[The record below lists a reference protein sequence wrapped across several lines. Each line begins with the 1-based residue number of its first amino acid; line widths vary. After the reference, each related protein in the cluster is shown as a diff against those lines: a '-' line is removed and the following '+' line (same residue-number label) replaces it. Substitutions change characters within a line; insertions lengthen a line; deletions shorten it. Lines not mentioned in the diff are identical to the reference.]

1 VFFSRAK
8 TRVKAGEPVEVVVR
22 RPQGTGAVS
31 VAYETQTGQNQSETL
46 AAGRLSWGVDDHQ
59 DKTIR
64 FTVPDAAL
72 LSQNLLYIRLFDPQQ
87 GLSLGSPSYQWLS
100 LQSNEPAYGA
110 AGFIQ
115 RAASVD
121 ENSGV
126 LTLKLNR
133 VGGSAGPIQLRYQLQ
148 DGTALAGR
156 DMTAVSGDI
165 SWADGDSSE
174 KSIQVA
180 VLDNQRLDGDRQFRV
195 LLSAVSG
202 ALLADGAQVLVTI
215 VDNERNSLPVLSGE
229 TRLQANPGQTVLM
242 RVNATDADGDALSYN
257 WQQSS
262 GPAVALTGNQS
273 FEASFVAP
281 AQAAE
286 LAFKLVV
293 NDNRGGSAELLV
305 NVSVRAVSPPP
316 ADSGGSSGGAAYWW
330 FCLVPLC
337 GWRLLKQRLRK

>member
-1 VFFSRAK
+1 V
-8 TRVKAGEPVEVVVR
+8 
-22 RPQGTGAVS
+22 
-31 VAYETQTGQNQSETL
+31 
-46 AAGRLSWGVDDHQ
+46 
-59 DKTIR
+59 
-64 FTVPDAAL
+64 
-72 LSQNLLYIRLFDPQQ
+72 
-87 GLSLGSPSYQWLS
+87 
-100 LQSNEPAYGA
+100 
-110 AGFIQ
+110 Q

-133 VGGSAGPIQLRYQLQ
+133 VGGAAGPIQLRYQLQ

-174 KSIQVA
+174 KSIQVP
-180 VLDNQRLDGDRQFRV
+180 VLDNQRLDGDRQFKV
-195 LLSAVSG
+195 LLSAISG

-215 VDNERNSLPVLSGE
+215 VDNERNSLPVLNGE

-242 RVNATDADGDALSYN
+242 RVNATDADGDVLSYN

-293 NDNRGGSAELLV
+293 NDSRGGSAELLV

-316 ADSGGSSGGAAYWW
+316 IDSGGGSSGGAAYWW
-330 FCLVPLC
+330 FCLAPFC